1 MKLKHKICIKVT
13 DDTGRKQRVLSGTSR
28 RLPSKLLKAL
38 FGDNTEVLI
47 LSPGQSVETV
57 EIHEIERGDDN
68 DTYGNA
74 QTDRL

>member
-13 DDTGRKQRVLSGTSR
+13 DDTGRKQSVLSGASR

-57 EIHEIERGDDN
+57 EIHEINGGEND

-74 QTDRL
+74 QTNRV